1 MDTESKIKEYVKA
14 IYHLCQNDTEGVRYL
29 REQLDCY
36 NLQINSPSLPCICN
50 DQDHTDLV

>member
-1 MDTESKIKEYVKA
+1 MDTESKIKDYVKA

-36 NLQINSPSLPCICN
+36 NLQIDSPSLPCICN
-50 DQDHTDLV
+50 DQDHTELV